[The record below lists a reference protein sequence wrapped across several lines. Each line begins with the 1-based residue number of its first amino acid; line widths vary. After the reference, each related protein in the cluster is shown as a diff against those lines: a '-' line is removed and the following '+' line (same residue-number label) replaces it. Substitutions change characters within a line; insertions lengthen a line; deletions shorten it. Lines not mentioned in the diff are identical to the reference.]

1 MNALPDSR
9 PALERWLALVVR
21 YWAANMTL
29 IHNRGQSWP
38 GFGYTDTEKAE
49 MRSISEKF
57 PGREYFA
64 WVGIAAVAAIAFF
77 GVIMFAGFSCLTYAT
92 GGEQNMANTPDSLLY
107 LAFGLMLV
115 TCFTIGF
122 PAAML
127 LSAALAGWLFRVKDP
142 DLPDG
147 ATTARYC
154 YKLWL
159 QISRMSAVMIVILLP
174 VWIFVPNDSKLW
186 VTARLVVPLLSPV
199 VLVLT
204 AAYYFSARLPRSAG
218 NTRRGGG

>member
-1 MNALPDSR
+1 MHSPDTGEFVG
-9 PALERWLALVVR
+9 LRWLALVVR

-29 IHNRGQSWP
+29 IHNRGQNWP
-38 GFGYTDTEKAE
+38 GFGYTDAEKAQ
-49 MRSISEKF
+49 MRSISESF
-57 PGREYFA
+57 PSREYFT

-77 GVIMFAGFSCLTYAT
+77 GGIMFAGFRCLTYAT

-127 LSAALAGWLFRVKDP
+127 LSAALTGRLFRVKAP

-159 QISRMSAVMIVILLP
+159 QVSRMSAVMIVILIP
-174 VWIFVPNDSKLW
+174 VWIFVPNDSKFW
-186 VTARLVVPLLSPV
+186 VTARLVAPLLSPV

-204 AAYYFSARLPRSAG
+204 TAYYFSARLQRSDRD
-218 NTRRGGG
+218 TKRGAS

>member
-9 PALERWLALVVR
+9 PTPERWLALVVR

-29 IHNRGQSWP
+29 IHNRGQNWP
-38 GFGYTDTEKAE
+38 GFGYSDDEKAE
-49 MRSISEKF
+49 MRSIAEGF
-57 PGREYFA
+57 PRREYFA
-64 WVGIAAVAAIAFF
+64 WVAIVAVAAIAIF
-77 GVIMFAGFSCLTYAT
+77 GVVMFAGFSCLTYAI
-92 GGEQNMANTPDSLLY
+92 GGEQNLANTPDALSY
-107 LAFGLMLV
+107 LAFGLMIV
-115 TCFTIGF
+115 FCFTIGF
-122 PAAML
+122 PAALL
-127 LSAALAGWLFRVKDP
+127 LSAALAGRLFRVKDP

-154 YKLWL
+154 HKLWF

-174 VWIFVPNDSKLW
+174 VWIFVPNDSKFW

-204 AAYYFSARLPRSAG
+204 AAYYFSARLQPRAG
-218 NTRRGGG
+218 NSRRGGG